1 MLKIPDSIKVEHI
14 KGDYK
19 RVRLLT
25 DFRFYSDVLSRWCC
39 IPAGFVFDFESV
51 PLLQGTNPEAGAIH
65 DYLCRTDS
73 DPVVDKSTAAK
84 VYLEFQRYFDEME
97 SGNWINRFWD
107 WISRGVKTAVVWI
120 APGYFHKFPVKASYE
135 EIAA

>member
-1 MLKIPDSIKVEHI
+1 M
-14 KGDYK
+14 
-19 RVRLLT
+19 
-25 DFRFYSDVLSRWCC
+25 
-39 IPAGFVFDFESV
+39 
-51 PLLQGTNPEAGAIH
+51 
-65 DYLCRTDS
+65 
-73 DPVVDKSTAAK
+73 TAAK
-84 VYLEFQRYFDEME
+84 VYLEFQGYFDEME